1 MDSVAAVG
9 DTGYSPRPM
18 TTEPV
23 PARSADT
30 ALGVP
35 VPAMFVVFFLSGMAG
50 LVYQVAWSR
59 LLTLVIGVST
69 FAITTVVCTFMLGL
83 ALGAWLVGRR
93 IERLRDPLLAYAVIE
108 GLIGL
113 YAALTPWI
121 FDAMQP
127 LYAWV
132 FPRFDRVGLNVV
144 RVALSTAALLVPTT
158 LMGATLPL
166 LARAVSQGRS
176 EEVRG
181 AGLLYAVNTLGAVAG
196 CALAGFVLL
205 ATLGING
212 SLFTA
217 AGINVTIAAAILL
230 GRRRD
235 APAASAAGARGPEGS
250 PTSAA
255 GSTFVLIVFF
265 LSGIAALGYEVLWT
279 RALLV
284 YLKAST
290 YAFCVM
296 LCVYLL
302 GVAVGSAAAT
312 PLAARTRRPLGALA
326 LCQLAVAATVVAGML
341 TFPRLDAVRSALIGP
356 SVHSFGLAI
365 GLMIGQAACV
375 LLLPTLFMGAMFAFG
390 VAAYQGRAGGIGRRV
405 GYLYAANTAGNI
417 VGAIL
422 VGFLLI
428 SLLGVRHS
436 MVGLVGLN
444 LLLAAA
450 LFAREGRRPGAIVW
464 PLAAACAA
472 FAAVHVGVPR
482 QLFYESITRPPN
494 RVVYYREGASDTV
507 AVVESAK
514 DRSRALIYSDGRGAA
529 GTGTLRWNLYEGHLL
544 MLLHPEPRDVLHICY
559 GSGNSVL
566 SLTRY
571 DTEHIDV
578 VELSPHVRE
587 TSRYF
592 WTNEN
597 VLESDRVNLVIEDG
611 RNFALGTDRTYD
623 VISLEPPNIY
633 TAGVVNLYSEE
644 FYRLCR
650 RRLNPGGIMMQW
662 LPTIQLAA
670 ADRGMLIRA
679 FAEAFPWVSVW
690 QQLNTT
696 TLLLVG
702 SDRPI
707 QIDVDELDRR
717 LRATPAMQRDL
728 VAMGVENAYGFLSY
742 YLLGDATT
750 RKLVEPYAPVRDDRT
765 VVDYSIPRF
774 VGSGFGFSIFT
785 YMIGDEQRNPTRVLG
800 ERMRE
805 YAAWGDPAS
814 TIVPDP
820 CQAKR
825 LDLAIQRR
833 MSGQPGDAAAAA
845 VIPGCP

>member
-1 MDSVAAVG
+1 
-9 DTGYSPRPM
+9 
-18 TTEPV
+18 
-23 PARSADT
+23 
-30 ALGVP
+30 
-35 VPAMFVVFFLSGMAG
+35 MFVVFFLSGMAG

-69 FAITTVVCTFMLGL
+69 FAITTVICTFMLGL
-83 ALGAWLVGRR
+83 ALGAWLAGQR
-93 IERLRDPLLAYAVIE
+93 IERLRDPLLVYAVIE
-108 GLIGL
+108 GLIGV

-132 FPRFDRVGLNVV
+132 FPRFDRLGLNVV
-144 RVALSTAALLVPTT
+144 RVALSTAALLLPTT

-166 LARAVSQGRS
+166 LSRAVSRGRT
-176 EEVRG
+176 EGVRG

-205 ATLGING
+205 GTLGING
-212 SLFTA
+212 ALFTA
-217 AGINVTIAAAILL
+217 ACINVGIAVAIVF
-230 GRRRD
+230 GRGRGS
-235 APAASAAGARGPEGS
+235 ATVPALSVPPAAVAASDHA
-250 PTSAA
+250 PTAA
-255 GSTFVLIVFF
+255 PGSTLVLVVFF

-302 GVAVGSAAAT
+302 GVALGSAAAT
-312 PLAARTRRPLGALA
+312 PLAARTRRPLRALA
-326 LCQLAVAATVVAGML
+326 VCQLGVALTVVAGML
-341 TFPRLDAVRSALIGP
+341 AFPQLDALRRAVMGP
-356 SVHSFGLAI
+356 SVRSFGLAVA
-365 GLMIGQAACV
+365 LMIGQAACV

-390 VAAYQGRAGGIGRRV
+390 VAAYQEGTGGIGRRV
-405 GYLYAANTAGNI
+405 GYVYAANTAGNI
-417 VGAIL
+417 VGAIF
-422 VGFLLI
+422 VGFVLI
-428 SLLGVRHS
+428 SVLGVRHS

-450 LFAREGRRPGAIVW
+450 LVAHERRRAGAVFG
-464 PLAAACAA
+464 LMAAAIAA
-472 FAAVHVGVPR
+472 AALVHVGVPR
-482 QLFYESITRPPN
+482 HLFYDSITRPPN
-494 RVVYYREGASDTV
+494 RIVYYREGASDTV

-514 DRSRALIYSDGRGAA
+514 DGGRALIYSDGRGAA
-529 GTGTLRWNLYEGHLL
+529 GTGTLPWNLYFGHLL
-544 MLLHPEPRDVLHICY
+544 MLLHQEPRDVLHICY
-559 GSGNSVL
+559 GSGNSVM

-571 DTEHIDV
+571 DTDRIDV

-650 RRLNPGGIMMQW
+650 RRLKPGGVMMQW
-662 LPTIQLAA
+662 LPTIQLAT

-679 FAEAFPWVSVW
+679 FADAFPWVSVW

-696 TLLLVG
+696 SLLLVG

-707 QIDVDELDRR
+707 RVDVDELDRR
-717 LRATPAMQRDL
+717 LRATPAMRRDL
-728 VAMGVENAYGFLSY
+728 EAMGLENAYGFLSY
-742 YLLGDATT
+742 YLLGDAST
-750 RKLVEPYAPVRDDRT
+750 RKLVEAYRPVRDDKT

-785 YMIGDEQRNPTRVLG
+785 YMIGDEQRNPNRVLA
-800 ERMRE
+800 ERMKE

-825 LDLAIQRR
+825 LDLAIRRR
-833 MSGQPGDAAAAA
+833 MSGQSGDAAAGA
-845 VIPGCP
+845 VIAGCPAGGTP